1 MRYIDRLDKP
11 QKLVDN
17 EEKWL
22 AKYLEKRALSDKVT
36 PHTSQY
42 GHKEV
47 KETLARSSFYKC
59 FYSEVKF
66 ADLSEAQVDH
76 YVEVSEDPTKAFEWE
91 NLYLSHKDSNVGKI
105 TNRALPNQDCLDPC
119 TAIDAEIEEHL
130 GFEDEV
136 VIGLTERGR
145 KTIQKYHLNKPLYSK
160 LRSTELRKLDKIIRQ
175 RALSELPF
183 DEKFKA
189 KLRIFANPDQ
199 AFSLMFKKLLIE
211 NGLL

>member
-1 MRYIDRLDKP
+1 MRHIDRLDKP

-17 EEKWL
+17 EVVWTE
-22 AKYLEKRALSDKVT
+22 RFI
-36 PHTSQY
+36 TSGKDRPSSAQY

-47 KETLARSSFYKC
+47 KEILARSSFYKC

-66 ADLSEAQVDH
+66 NDLSEAQVDH

-105 TNRALPNQDCLDPC
+105 ANGALPNENCLDPC
-119 TAIDAEIEEHL
+119 TATDAEIEEHL

-136 VIGLTERGR
+136 VIGLSVIGR
-145 KTIQKYHLNKPLYSK
+145 NTIQKYHLNKPLYNT

-175 RALSELPF
+175 RALLELPF
-183 DEKFKA
+183 DDMFKD

-211 NGLL
+211 NGLM